1 MNKFPNTFDNLNNTH
16 VQFDHKM
23 SSYEYC
29 ITDGEN
35 IIQEDCGI
43 ISMIDRLNN
52 KNENNMVVDMLLLL
66 DMDVFSEDCITTSS
80 FELMTSFDV
89 YVAKSIDDDRI
100 VTSMIF
106 GSCVLSE
113 MHWRWEWTLEWWKD
127 ESYEECAMSI
137 LVVWGEK
144 NIPLGLRC
152 VYPDWSS
159 LLCKNAQ

>member
-1 MNKFPNTFDNLNNTH
+1 
-16 VQFDHKM
+16 M

-113 MHWRWEWTLEWWKD
+113 MH
-127 ESYEECAMSI
+127 
-137 LVVWGEK
+137 
-144 NIPLGLRC
+144 
-152 VYPDWSS
+152 
-159 LLCKNAQ
+159 